1 MKTLYRPFLGSMACA
16 AVALSAHADLVLV
29 DGSAG
34 SPPSGTSRVARAVGT
49 FVNPAGGAARLEA
62 TGLAT
67 IEGGIGGGTGWWS
80 GGVTRSWELVWNNT
94 SSTLTFR
101 VFSSNDWSGSS
112 AMSMTQAPVFAPGN
126 SLAGFDFGIQLA
138 STSFSSSATLVYS
151 DIQFDAGNGFVSV
164 PTADTSYTV
173 SGAFLTSNYHALAG
187 TLTDFTLRGKS
198 TFAGS
203 VSSSTDFA
211 RFQVDAYQAIPAP
224 GAAALLG
231 LASVMRTRRRR

>member
-1 MKTLYRPFLGSMACA
+1 MNARFRSILGTFACV
-16 AVALSAHADLVLV
+16 AVAASAHADLTLV

-62 TGLAT
+62 TGLPT
-67 IEGGIGGGTGWWS
+67 IEGGIGGGFGWWS
-80 GGVTRSWELVWNNT
+80 GGVTRSWELAWNNT

-101 VFSSNDWSGSS
+101 LFASNDWSGSS

-138 STSFSSSATLVYS
+138 STSFSSSATFVYS

-164 PTADTSYTV
+164 PTADNSYTV
-173 SGAFLTSNYHALAG
+173 TGAFLTSNYHALSG

-198 TFAGS
+198 TFSGS

-211 RFQVDAYQAIPAP
+211 RFYVDSYQAVPAP

-231 LASVMRTRRRR
+231 LASTVRPRRRR